1 VDAQLRCSAEL
12 QLSRTLWNHMLSLQS
27 TSGPAETSAAAAV
40 SSAQQTLT
48 QVDILS
54 AWLTSP
60 LLRAYGYSDD
70 EIIRMITHSPSID
83 GKYDLGSFRAGFFR
97 AFSVA
102 QSKCSVED
110 ISLCAHPDVQQ
121 QQQQLNPLVIDIGSS
136 VGYFP
141 FLSLS
146 LGAIVYVP
154 SSRCHYLSLRKTP
167 CPTDTPLSPSNACSP
182 WSSTRWA

>member
-1 VDAQLRCSAEL
+1 
-12 QLSRTLWNHMLSLQS
+12 MLSLES
-27 TSGPAETSAAAAV
+27 TSDPTGTSAAAAAAASSTAETSTAATV

-48 QVDILS
+48 QMDVLS

-70 EIIRMITHSPSID
+70 EIIRMITHSPFID

-97 AFSVA
+97 VFSEA
-102 QSKCSVED
+102 QSECSVEN
-110 ISLCAHPDVQQ
+110 ISLCTHPDVQQQQQQEEEEEEEEQ

-154 SSRCHYLSLRKTP
+154 SSRCCYIFRCIKRLVQQ
-167 CPTDTPLSPSNACSP
+167 
-182 WSSTRWA
+182 TRL